1 MKKILIMTAFA
12 LCLIALNNI
21 ANASTCNLQRCVSS
35 VAGDA
40 GHSST
45 KCVSPGGVDGCTCT
59 TAATGCSNVVI
70 GTIPGGYHLLGYL
83 GVGGTGICAG
93 TGGGC
98 ILKDNK
104 LINPET
110 QEVIETSAAAE
121 AAGLSQAFVPNMDN
135 SRANTY
141 YGVVDNV
148 NRSPSNGRT
157 SDPMAKLD
165 ACLFHTDVTAI
176 DATVGTA
183 DDKHHACVGAS
194 IGCGTTLKNE
204 YCQASGTNDG
214 ATVSAAV
221 CKDRCDCIY
230 TGAEG
235 SVCGGN

>member
-1 MKKILIMTAFA
+1 MRNLLLAVCCLSTMMFA
-12 LCLIALNNI
+12 TTSFAGLCTLTNC
-21 ANASTCNLQRCVSS
+21 ASTL
-35 VAGDA
+35 AGDA
-40 GHSST
+40 GHTIKKCTNTNVLHDGCNCLKSSINGVCNTVLVSST
-45 KCVSPGGVDGCTCT
+45 SSCPTQYSFYHNHLDGRKCCT
-59 TAATGCSNVVI
+59 TTTDCAPVPTEEVAPTEEIQGSDENI
-70 GTIPGGYHLLGYL
+70 ASAFDNNLGG
-83 GVGGTGICAG
+83 
-93 TGGGC
+93 
-98 ILKDNK
+98 
-104 LINPET
+104 
-110 QEVIETSAAAE
+110 
-121 AAGLSQAFVPNMDN
+121 

-141 YGVVDNV
+141 YGYVDGSS
-148 NRSPSNGRT
+148 RSPSGGRT

-176 DATVGTA
+176 DDTVGTA

-214 ATVSAAV
+214 ATVAAAV